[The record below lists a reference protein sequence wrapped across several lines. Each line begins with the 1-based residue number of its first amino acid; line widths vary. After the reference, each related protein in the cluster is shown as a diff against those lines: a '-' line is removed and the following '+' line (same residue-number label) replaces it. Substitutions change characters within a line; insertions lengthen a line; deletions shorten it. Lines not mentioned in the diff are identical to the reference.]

1 MYCYYCGKQINGD
14 ASFCRFCG
22 MPTWVPTEQTVSA
35 DRTVQ
40 RGHPRII
47 GLLLGIAICVALV
60 TVSLATGIAQ
70 INLPGSVFSSGNKVE
85 GAGFDS
91 PEAAITGYLEALQ
104 TGNLDKIL
112 STFAVES
119 YCENYDIEKRI
130 EMDGV
135 YNFSSLLGGNGDR
148 SLVAYGENEPLHD
161 IMLNL
166 RQSDIT
172 QQLYRQALQF
182 YGNFDE
188 IVADGLTVT
197 EESDIQGVIAALSN
211 LSEELDLSTLEIGE
225 VIYSETMSQHAS
237 FDTLLSRMKKYGDL
251 IGAEGFKSLGIS
263 FSLKGEYGIL
273 FLDTAKI
280 GGKWYNVRPAGFIS
294 SLAGIDNWH
303 GGMIYNDDV
312 GLTEALGRSGMS
324 ASEAL
329 SDVYAYQDNVIL
341 EMKWEIAEVSR
352 NMLSDDIPMEEIN
365 MTMSELL
372 EYFSMTEIQE

>member
-1 MYCYYCGKQINGD
+1 MYCYYCGKQINDD

-22 MPTWVPTEQTVSA
+22 MPASVPTEQAVSA
-35 DRTVQ
+35 DRTDPK
-40 RGHPRII
+40 GHPRLV
-47 GLLLGIAICVALV
+47 GLILGIAICAALV
-60 TVSLATGIAQ
+60 AVFLVTGIAH
-70 INLPGSVFSSGNKVE
+70 INLPGSAVSSEHKVE

-91 PEAAITGYLEALQ
+91 PEEAITGYLEALQ
-104 TGNLDKIL
+104 TGNLDHIL

-119 YCENYDIEKRI
+119 YCENYNIEKRI

-148 SLVAYGENEPLHD
+148 SLVACGENEPLRD

-172 QQLYRQALQF
+172 QQLYRQVLQL

-225 VIYSETMSQHAS
+225 VIYSETMSQHTS
-237 FDTLLSRMKKYGDL
+237 FDTLLSRMKKYGDV

-263 FSLKGEYGIL
+263 FSLKGEYGLL
-273 FLDTAKI
+273 FMDIAKI
-280 GGKWYNVRPAGFIS
+280 GGKWYNVRPGGFLS
-294 SLAGIDNWH
+294 VLAGMDTYH
-303 GGMIYNDDV
+303 GGMLYGDDDS
-312 GLTEALGRSGMS
+312 LPEALGQGGMS

-341 EMKWEIAEVSR
+341 EMKWEFAEASR
-352 NMLSDDIPMEEIN
+352 DMLSDDILMEEIN